1 MANESI
7 YLNGQLSQDAD
18 LSGHLSEPLQV
29 LFGTLM
35 NPQTLSGSLSNATLR
50 GKSAY
55 EIAVEYC
62 GYEGS
67 IESWIES
74 LRAKQ
79 IEIRNNNGI
88 IEYKYDNQ
96 YMWTVLIDLSS
107 YTDDYELLENR
118 PSLDGQV
125 LSGNRDLWDDYL
137 LNESALTN
145 MELEDIIDDIF

>member
-1 MANESI
+1 MDLYGYLSDANALTGSLSSPQVFSGIISGAQKMA
-7 YLNGQLSQDAD
+7 GQ
-18 LSGHLSEPLQV
+18 
-29 LFGTLM
+29 
-35 NPQTLSGSLSNATLR
+35 LSNATLR
-50 GKSAY
+50 GYSAY
-55 EIAVEYC
+55 ELAVIG
-62 GYEGS
+62 GYEGTL
-67 IESWIES
+67 EEWLES
-74 LRAKQ
+74 LRAHQ

-107 YTDDYELLENR
+107 YTNDYELLENR

-137 LNESALTN
+137 LNESTLTN